1 MESQLKNYS
10 LQRLGRSYVKGYDK
24 RGRKEYGFKE
34 TYRTKVGDFSPE
46 EWRKTVLQAID
57 AAGETDL
64 LEKIKE
70 HCREHCTWIRK
81 EKDIEEYS
89 MECLVLRAYL
99 HWENFK
105 GGVQMSETKNEQVEV
120 VEAVPAKM
128 EFRLINPTEDGFLR
142 TIKWNRK
149 ELEAAVRAKVASYQN
164 VVYTEDN
171 LKQAKEDRAEL
182 NKLTDAIEERRKRVK
197 NIIMEPYTTFEAEVK
212 EVLELIKEPAGLID
226 AQIKAFE
233 DQQKEEKKKSIR
245 ESYDE
250 MIGDLA
256 AVLPFEKVF
265 DSRYL
270 NKTYKLGTA
279 QADVKR
285 KVEKVRTDLETIDSL
300 DSKYKLN
307 AKDVYI
313 KTLDL
318 SKALA
323 ENKRLSNL
331 EEKLEAEKRRRAE
344 EEAERK
350 RQAEERRRQEE
361 ARREEEERRKAE
373 AARIEAERA
382 AQNQSEPEDAQD
394 GTNQPEIGTS
404 YAESVSEPIENET
417 IPWEN
422 ESDPVTPMGK
432 VIESIE
438 RQAFTAA
445 VDPFVQ
451 KPVVEEKK
459 FRTRFCAVG
468 TRAQLEG
475 LIQYMKENGIEYGR
489 VK

>member
-1 MESQLKNYS
+1 MENQLKNYS
-10 LQRLGRSYVKGYDK
+10 FQRLGRSYVKGYDK

-34 TYRTKVGDFSPE
+34 TYRTKAGDFSPE

-57 AAGETDL
+57 DAGETDL

-70 HCREHCTWIRK
+70 HCRKHCAWLRK

-89 MECLVLRAYL
+89 MECLVGRAYL
-99 HWENFK
+99 HWEDFK

-120 VEAVPAKM
+120 VETVPAKM

-142 TIKWNRK
+142 TIKWNRE

-171 LKQAKEDRAEL
+171 LKQAKADRAEL

-197 NIIMEPYTTFEAEVK
+197 SIIMEPYTTFEAEVK
-212 EVLELIKEPAGLID
+212 EVLELIKEPVSLID

-233 DQQKEEKKKSIR
+233 DQQREEKKKSIR
-245 ESYDE
+245 ESYE
-250 MIGDLA
+250 EVIGDLA

-265 DSRYL
+265 ESRYL

-323 ENKRLSNL
+323 ENKRLSDL
-331 EEKLEAEKRRRAE
+331 EEKLEAEKRRKAE
-344 EEAERK
+344 QEAERK
-350 RQAEERRRQEE
+350 RREEEQRRQEE
-361 ARREEEERRKAE
+361 ARRAEEERQRE
-373 AARIEAERA
+373 EEARIEVEQV
-382 AQNQSEPEDAQD
+382 AQNQIVPEDVQD
-394 GTNQPEIGTS
+394 GTNQPETGISGMKS
-404 YAESVSEPIENET
+404 ASEPAETGT

-422 ESDPVTPMGK
+422 ESAPVSPMGRA
-432 VIESIE
+432 IESIE

-445 VDPFVQ
+445 VDPFAP
-451 KPVVEEKK
+451 KPEKK
-459 FRTRFCAVG
+459 ARVRFFAIG
-468 TRAQLEG
+468 TKAQLKG
-475 LIQYMKENGIEYGR
+475 LVDYMKENNIKYGK
-489 VK
+489 VE